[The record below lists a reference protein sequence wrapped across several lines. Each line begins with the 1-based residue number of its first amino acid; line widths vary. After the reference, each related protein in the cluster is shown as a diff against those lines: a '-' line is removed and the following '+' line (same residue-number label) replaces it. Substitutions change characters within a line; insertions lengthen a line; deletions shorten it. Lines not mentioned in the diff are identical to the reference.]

1 MITIGIDVGTSTTKS
16 VLLDSEGTILGNA
29 VVRTGSN
36 LEGASQ
42 KAYDEALGQAGVAP
56 QEVDYIASTGFGR
69 YTVPFRHVQI
79 TDLTAHGQG
88 ARTLFPNT
96 RSVLDM
102 GAQSTRAMRIA
113 PSGQVKLLRM
123 NDKCA
128 AGAGAFLVRVA
139 KYLELTIE
147 EIGPLAVNSKEPTQ
161 ISSVCAVLA
170 ESEIINHVTAGKH
183 IEDILKGSM
192 ISIASRA
199 QNLMKR
205 IGIEQEV
212 TLTGAIGLNPGM
224 RMALEESMGQK
235 INYHPELGIYTG
247 ALGAAVLASM
257 RLTALRSMGATEA
270 TDRAI
275 PA

>member
-1 MITIGIDVGTSTTKS
+1 MITVGIDVGTSTTKA
-16 VLLDSEGTILGNA
+16 VLLDSEGNMLGKT
-29 VVRTGSN
+29 VLRTGSN

-42 KAYDEALGQAGVAP
+42 KAYDEVLGPSGVAP
-56 QEVDYIASTGFGR
+56 EEVDYIASTGFGR

-147 EIGPLAVNSKEPTQ
+147 EIGALAVNSKEPTQ

-247 ALGAAVLASM
+247 ALGAAVLAGM
-257 RLTALRSMGATEA
+257 RLAALRENGEVANVA
-270 TDRAI
+270 VA
-275 PA
+275 A